1 MEKLLI
7 ILTNLISFKTVAQQV
22 ADLFLIGF
30 KWIVSGNYLG
40 ARDTVLKMKQ
50 NFYKQNHLIE
60 VIREPT
66 LVGPIIWRCWNA
78 GETMQRLN
86 PKKSKKC
93 SLDYLV
99 YHYELTIKLIEAAW
113 LLKRHKLGRLDLDDK
128 QESDIAKWYIKTERK
143 KLRDYPENLTIRE
156 IVKPSSV
163 LKKMFRFYKLGG
175 YKKILHTWLHNA
187 LSSSFIEESLSKS
200 EVITVYEQL
209 VKLFE
214 ATWLIRERLKA
225 GN

>member
-1 MEKLLI
+1 MKKETKKSSD
-7 ILTNLISFKTVAQQV
+7 NR
-22 ADLFLIGF
+22 
-30 KWIVSGNYLG
+30 IVYLNNDEITDPIKVV
-40 ARDTVLKMKQ
+40 RDFFSHSWLPNHLKMLK
-50 NFYKQNHLIE
+50 
-60 VIREPT
+60 R
-66 LVGPIIWRCWNA
+66 WRNDA
-78 GETMQRLN
+78 ALESEE
-86 PKKSKKC
+86 SKKC
-93 SLDYLV
+93 SPDYLV

-113 LLKRHKLGRLDLDDK
+113 ILKRHKLGRLDLDDK

-143 KLRDYPENLTIRE
+143 KLRNYPENLSIRE

-163 LKKMFRFYKLGG
+163 LKKMFRIYKLNG

-214 ATWLIRERLKA
+214 ATWLISERLKA

>member
-1 MEKLLI
+1 MKKQI
-7 ILTNLISFKTVAQQV
+7 ITIS
-22 ADLFLIGF
+22 DNR
-30 KWIVSGNYLG
+30 IVYLNN
-40 ARDTVLKMKQ
+40 DEITDPIKVVHDFFSHSWLPNHLKMLK
-50 NFYKQNHLIE
+50 
-60 VIREPT
+60 R
-66 LVGPIIWRCWNA
+66 WRNDA
-78 GETMQRLN
+78 ALESE
-86 PKKSKKC
+86 KSKKC
-93 SLDYLV
+93 SPDYLV

-143 KLRDYPENLTIRE
+143 KLRNYPENLSIRE

-163 LKKMFRFYKLGG
+163 LKKMFRTYKLNG

-214 ATWLIRERLKA
+214 ATWLISERLKD

>member
-1 MEKLLI
+1 MKKQTKKIAANRIVYLDNDEITDPIK
-7 ILTNLISFKTVAQQV
+7 VV
-22 ADLFLIGF
+22 HGF
-30 KWIVSGNYLG
+30 FSHSWLPNH
-40 ARDTVLKMKQ
+40 LKMLK
-50 NFYKQNHLIE
+50 
-60 VIREPT
+60 R
-66 LVGPIIWRCWNA
+66 WRNDA
-78 GETMQRLN
+78 ALESE
-86 PKKSKKC
+86 KSKKC
-93 SLDYLV
+93 SPYYLV

-113 LLKRHKLGRLDLDDK
+113 LLKRHKPGRLDLDDK

-163 LKKMFRFYKLGG
+163 IKKMFRIYKPDG
-175 YKKILHTWLHNA
+175 YKKILNRWLHNA
-187 LSSSFIEESLSKS
+187 LSTSFIEESLSKS

-214 ATWLIRERLKA
+214 ATWLISERLKD